1 MLCCP
6 ILDSYGSTV
15 AVFEAINPLHG
26 GPFGERDVN
35 LCRYMQMQISIASRD
50 PRSHTPDS
58 PLQVHADADLDR
70 AAERAPPPEPSRRQ
84 GAERVP
90 RPVSAPAAS
99 TSASFTSLVAVQVLG
114 EDNRVDVVL
123 LISVNHT

>member
-70 AAERAPPPEPSRRQ
+70 AAERAPPPVPPRRQ

-90 RPVSAPAAS
+90 RPVSAPAS
-99 TSASFTSLVAVQVLG
+99 PRSWQQEQK
-114 EDNRVDVVL
+114 EDMLRAL
-123 LISVNHT
+123 LFVCGTQHS